1 EAEGR
6 TLLTRDRHLLRER
19 RPRDAIEIT
28 SDRPLDQLCAVVNQL
43 ELEPPR
49 ELFTR
54 CMVCNAPLD
63 ALSSDDAAGL
73 LPPKALE
80 LGGIIRRCPVCGRV
94 YWPGS
99 HVRRMT
105 RALMTAL
112 PGWLA

>member
-1 EAEGR
+1 
-6 TLLTRDRHLLRER
+6 LLRER
-19 RPRDAIEIT
+19 RPRNAIEIT
-28 SDRPLDQLCAVVNQL
+28 SDRPLDQLCAIVNQL

-54 CMVCNAPLD
+54 CMVCNAALD
-63 ALSSDDAAGL
+63 VVHDASAADL
-73 LPPKALE
+73 LPPKART

-105 RALMTAL
+105 RALTTAL
-112 PGWLA
+112 PGWLK